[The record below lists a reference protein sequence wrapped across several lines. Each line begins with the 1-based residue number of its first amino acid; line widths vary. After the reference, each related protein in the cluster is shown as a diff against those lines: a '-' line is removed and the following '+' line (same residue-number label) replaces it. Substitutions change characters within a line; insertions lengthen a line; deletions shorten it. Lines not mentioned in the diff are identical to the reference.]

1 METAH
6 TVADVHGFWSTEA
19 CGTHFVARPAD
30 EADFYRRFREH
41 RDRVHWH
48 LPLMMPFA
56 AARGERVLEI
66 GTGNGADAVR
76 FAQHG
81 AHYTGVDLTQTALD
95 ATRRHFE
102 VLGLRGTFQRENAE
116 ALSLPDGSFDRVYSY
131 GVLHHTPNT
140 QAAIDEVW
148 RVLRPG
154 GEAIVMLY
162 HRHSFNYVVRIM
174 TYMRLRALATIL
186 ARAGRWARDR
196 RAGTGGMLGVRGNED
211 RRVWDIHYRNFLAT
225 GWRYLAARNFVHH
238 ATDGP
243 ECPIA
248 HVYSRREARRLF
260 ARFEDV
266 RFRVAYFPIRQTPR
280 TAWIP
285 FAVERALAPIVGWH
299 LCIFARKPAAP
310 AR

>member
-1 METAH
+1 MDDDH
-6 TVADVHGFWSTEA
+6 TLTHVHDFWNTEA
-19 CGTHFVARPAD
+19 CGTHFVPRLAD
-30 EADFYRRFREH
+30 DAEFYRRFREH
-41 RDRVHWH
+41 RYRIHWH
-48 LPLMMPFA
+48 LPRMIPFA
-56 AARGERVLEI
+56 AARGEALLEI
-66 GTGNGADAVR
+66 GTGNGADGVT

-81 AHYTGVDLTQTALD
+81 AHYTGVDLTEAALE

-102 VLGLRGTFQRENAE
+102 VLGLPGTFRRENAE
-116 ALSLPDGSFDRVYSY
+116 ALSFPDASFDRVHSY
-131 GVLHHTPNT
+131 GVLHHTPHP

-174 TYMRLRALATIL
+174 TYMRLRVLATIL
-186 ARAGRWARDR
+186 ARIGRWSADR
-196 RAGTGGMLGVRGNED
+196 RRARSAPAVGVRGNAD
-211 RRVWDIHYRNFLAT
+211 RRVWEIHYLNFLTT

-238 ATDGP
+238 CTDGP

-248 HVYSRREARRLF
+248 YVFSRREARRLF
-260 ARFEDV
+260 ARFTDV
-266 RFRVAYFPIRQTPR
+266 RLEVAYFPFRQSPL

-285 FAVERALAPIVGWH
+285 FWMERALAPLVGWH
-299 LCIFARKPAAP
+299 LCIFARKPAD